1 MRFPHHAAKTGQR
14 LSYTQLLHMRRL
26 LLIFSTSFILYSCD
40 PGRNALTGKVDAYV
54 PVYNSLS
61 DVQKISVVA
70 QQPTLL
76 AGKIYAY
83 KNYIFQNDLNTG
95 IHIIDNSDPQN
106 PKKIA
111 FIKIPMTSEIA
122 VKGNY
127 LYANNY
133 VDLVVFNITNAA
145 NPQFVKRVP
154 GVFSATSQ
162 KFPTASNGY
171 FQCPDVSKGIV
182 IRWELQNIDI
192 PNCRR

>member
-83 KNYIFQNDLNTG
+83 KNYIFQKHSVIQDAFLFLG
-95 IHIIDNSDPQN
+95 ILKMFN
-106 PKKIA
+106 
-111 FIKIPMTSEIA
+111 F
-122 VKGNY
+122 NY
-127 LYANNY
+127 EN
-133 VDLVVFNITNAA
+133 
-145 NPQFVKRVP
+145 
-154 GVFSATSQ
+154 
-162 KFPTASNGY
+162 
-171 FQCPDVSKGIV
+171 
-182 IRWELQNIDI
+182 
-192 PNCRR
+192 